1 MTRDELRSVLP
12 GGKWHEVAMKWAA
25 DPAAVLQCWGISSQS
40 WLDTKVPTFAIGKPY
55 RIKPQVLRY
64 RVALLI
70 DDGFVGGWSIT
81 HARNEAEAAQIESR
95 LAFDRWLGDW
105 QEAEK

>member
-64 RVALLI
+64 RVALFH
-70 DDGFVGGWSIT
+70 GNKGGYVNI
-81 HARNEAEAAQIESR
+81 AEREETAESW
-95 LAFDRWLGDW
+95 AKHPDFIRWLGDW
-105 QEAEK
+105 QEAEL

>member
-64 RVALLI
+64 RVALWKASKSSPSYLTVI
-70 DDGFVGGWSIT
+70 DQQDIADAHEQSPLFV
-81 HARNEAEAAQIESR
+81 
-95 LAFDRWLGDW
+95 RWLGGW